1 MGGTGITSRI
11 RITTTKRGRLAAAAW
26 SVALLAVLLPAARS
40 ERALAAAPTQ
50 AGPETIFLLDR
61 PVPLDRVTADLA
73 ASGLQ
78 PVSFE
83 HTGSSRGG
91 FDVGE
96 LSLEDAERDYL
107 RAFEEA
113 GGAEAQPQVFSVR
126 VSGDVSAQA
135 LAGLDELVA
144 ATRTVDSG
152 QPAVV
157 IPVDPESRRGKAAQA
172 TAHRKKTTSALN
184 LRPAFGSEWAP
195 SAGTVSGYQGME
207 SSWRVIRHTMWWTN
221 QSQLDSFG
229 ETGAYEHNF
238 KLFDYDNGESGL
250 RPGCLAEDFWV
261 QRSIAMY
268 WSTTY
273 PDAAGA
279 YLDTDRD
286 DPCSEADL
294 SIGVYRPQML
304 SAGVEYTTY
313 FVGLGGPTAETSPFG
328 LGAQRAPRNCDLPF
342 IHVGINNPNCVG
354 AMDSPISGYVSLI
367 PDFPGRCSVP
377 IATKEWTS
385 GSEGSCVVNTD
396 SLVSRSN
403 AGTQGNNSSYIGS
416 SSEEAVSDDG
426 RYVVF
431 ESFAS
436 NLVPDDTN
444 GRADV
449 FVRDTV
455 TDSVERVS
463 VSSEGAQGNE
473 QSAFASISSD
483 GRFVTFASY
492 ATNLTPTNGFGSDI
506 YVHDRST
513 GETKLVSVGDRGAV
527 GDRGSFDPSISDDGR
542 YVVFASEATNLVS
555 RTTTSGSNILLRD
568 TVRGR
573 TTLLAP
579 TWNYDSSIS
588 GDGRYVV
595 LSTPHNAVV
604 ADQNNVQDVYRYE
617 IATGTF
623 APVSVSSE
631 GAFANWDSDDAAI
644 SDDGRYV
651 VFQSYASNL
660 APGISVTWRRWTNIY
675 IRDMVTGATRLVS
688 VDSAGGESNSNSF
701 NGDVSDDGR
710 YVVFQSDAHNLVP
723 GDVQGTWDIFV
734 HDMFDGVT
742 IRVTRPVGLDWLEY
756 AQNPGISGNGSWIVF
771 NSQGTTLLPED
782 TNGRAPDVFVVPRP

>member
-1 MGGTGITSRI
+1 
-11 RITTTKRGRLAAAAW
+11 LAAAL
-26 SVALLAVLLPAARS
+26 SCVALLAVLLPAAGS
-40 ERALAAAPTQ
+40 DPALAAAPTEP
-50 AGPETIFLLDR
+50 AHETIFLLDR
-61 PVPLDRVTADLA
+61 PLPLDRVTADLA

-91 FDVGE
+91 FDVGG
-96 LSLEDAERDYL
+96 LSLDDAARDYR
-107 RAFEEA
+107 RAFEKA
-113 GGAEAQPQVFSVR
+113 GGTEAQPQVFSVR
-126 VSGDVSAQA
+126 VSGDVSAES
-135 LAGLDELVA
+135 LGELDGLVA

-157 IPVDPESRRGKAAQA
+157 IPVDPQTRHGKAPGTTSDRRAGTTLNLRRGTTLDRTKI
-172 TAHRKKTTSALN
+172 TSALN
-184 LRPAFGSEWAP
+184 LRPAVGSEWAP
-195 SAGTVSGYQGME
+195 TAGTVSGYE
-207 SSWRVIRHTMWWTN
+207 DSPWRVVRHTMWWTN

-238 KLFDYDNGESGL
+238 KLYDYDNTESGL
-250 RPGCLAEDFWV
+250 RPGCDSEDFWV
-261 QRSIAMY
+261 QRSLAMY

-304 SAGVEYTTY
+304 SAGVQYTTY
-313 FVGLGGPTAETSPFG
+313 FVGLGGPTAQTSPFG

-342 IHVGINNPNCVG
+342 IHIGVNNPNCVG
-354 AMDSPISGYVSLI
+354 AVSSPISGYVSLI

-377 IATKEWTS
+377 IAAKEWTS
-385 GSEGSCVVNTD
+385 GSEGSCVVQTN
-396 SLVSRSN
+396 SLVSRGF
-403 AGTQGNNSSYIGS
+403 AGTQGDSSSYVAFQ
-416 SSEEAVSDDG
+416 SEEAISDDG
-426 RYVVF
+426 RYIVF
-431 ESFAS
+431 ESHAS
-436 NLVPDDTN
+436 NLVENDTN
-444 GRADV
+444 GHFDV

-455 TDSVERVS
+455 TDSIERVS
-463 VSSEGAQGNE
+463 VSSEGAQSNS

-483 GRFVTFASY
+483 GRFVTFASH
-492 ATNLTPTNGFGSDI
+492 ATNLSPADTGYASDV

-513 GETKLVSVGDRGAV
+513 GETTLASVGDRGVV
-527 GDRGSFDPSISDDGR
+527 GNKLSADPSISDDGR

-555 RTTTSGSNILLRD
+555 RTTTSGANIFLRD

-573 TTLLAP
+573 TTLIAP
-579 TWNYDSSIS
+579 TWSYDSSIS

-595 LSTPHNAVV
+595 FTTPVNLV
-604 ADQNNVQDVYRYE
+604 AADKNNLQDVYRYE

-631 GAFANWDSDDAAI
+631 GAFANWDSEDPAI
-644 SDDGRYV
+644 SEDGRYV

-660 APGISVTWRRWTNIY
+660 APGISVTWRTWTNIY
-675 IRDMVTGATRLVS
+675 IKDMVTGATKMVS
-688 VDSAGGESNSNSF
+688 VDSAGGVSNSNSF
-701 NGDVSDDGR
+701 TPDVSDDGR

-723 GDVQGTWDIFV
+723 GDVQGTWDVFV
-734 HDMFDGVT
+734 HDMYDGVT
-742 IRVTRPVGLDWLEY
+742 IKVTQSLGSDRRQWGMHPS
-756 AQNPGISGNGSWIVF
+756 ISGNGSWITF
-771 NSQGTTLLPED
+771 TGQGLTLLPED
-782 TNGRAPDVFVVPRP
+782 TNGGAPDVFVVPRP